1 MTLERITVNPARMN
15 GQPTIR
21 NLRLTVKRVVELVAL
36 YPDRTQLHQE
46 YPELTE
52 EDIRQALIYAAAS
65 LDDQVV
71 EFSYETVA

>member
-1 MTLERITVNPARMN
+1 MTLERITVSPVRMN

-21 NLRLTVKRVVELVAL
+21 DLRLTVKRVVELVAL
-36 YPDRTQLHQE
+36 YPDRKELFQE

-71 EFSYETVA
+71 EFTYETSA

>member
-1 MTLERITVNPARMN
+1 MTLERIKVNPARMN

-21 NLRLTVKRVVELVAL
+21 DLRLTVKRVVELVAL
-36 YPDRTQLHQE
+36 YPDRNQLYLE

-65 LDDQVV
+65 LEDQVI
-71 EFSYETVA
+71 EFTYETVA

>member
-36 YPDRTQLHQE
+36 YPDRTQLYRE

-71 EFSYETVA
+71 EFTYEIAA